1 MKDTFGKCEICFRA
15 GYCTISECKEQELK
29 ELEIINSVVNSASI
43 TGKVDENL
51 LKNLPEIKNV
61 SPKDIP
67 HIQKINKKLSHKIVA
82 EFNRAIKS
90 HNTENLVPQIQ
101 SLVKAYFAEPFQ
113 APRGGIREILYV
125 ANPIK
130 SAADVTFW
138 NQKAGGEVAKT
149 TEKTSDLVKKL
160 DQQIKKIED
169 VKKDAKKGQI
179 ADVKKAAVKTNTEV
193 KKIQKEYKKAEKKL
207 QKKEAAINRVI
218 SHSKDVKVVAALNE
232 SLKKVQEYKKVVNNV
247 KQQLKKDT
255 KKLKQF

>member
-15 GYCTISECKEQELK
+15 GYCTISECKEQEFK
-29 ELEIINSVVNSASI
+29 ELEIINKVVNSASI
-43 TGKVDENL
+43 TAKVDENL

-67 HIQKINKKLSHKIVA
+67 HVQKMNAKLSHVIISKV
-82 EFNRAIKS
+82 NKAIKI

-113 APRGGIREILYV
+113 VTRGGVKEILYLSK
-125 ANPIK
+125 PIK

-160 DQQIKKIED
+160 DQQIKKIEN
-169 VKKDAKKGQI
+169 VKKDAKKGQV
-179 ADVKKAAVKTNTEV
+179 ADVKKAAVKTKTEV
-193 KKIQKEYKKAEKKL
+193 KKIQKQYKKAEKKL
-207 QKKEAAINRVI
+207 KNKEAAIKRVI
-218 SHSKDVKVVAALNE
+218 SHSKDPKVVSALNE

-255 KKLKQF
+255 KKLKQL